1 MQAHNNNKAD
11 VVAVFEN
18 QDDADEAVL
27 QLRLS
32 GLRDRQIGYYGWH
45 LNGTAEDLLDHDR
58 WFGGAVVG
66 GIIGAALGAV
76 AAPALAWLMA
86 APTGPHDLFG
96 LAITS
101 GVTGLLFLSFVGGWI
116 GMRVARRSVDLPEN
130 SAADGSFVLALMAG
144 AARDRAWSIIRQ
156 FGGHELHSEMAR
168 PHAVTV

>member
-1 MQAHNNNKAD
+1 MRAHNNKAD

-32 GLRDRQIGYYGWH
+32 GFRDRQIGYYGRH
-45 LNGTAEDLLDHDR
+45 LDGTAEDLLEHDR

-66 GIIGAALGAV
+66 GVIGAALGAV

-101 GVTGLLFLSFVGGWI
+101 AVVGALFLSFIGGWM
-116 GMRVARRSVDLPEN
+116 GMSVARRSVALPE
-130 SAADGSFVLALMAG
+130 SGAADGAFVLALMAG
-144 AARDRAWSIIRQ
+144 AARDRAWGIIRR
-156 FGGHELHSEMAR
+156 FGGHE
-168 PHAVTV
+168 PHAGVTMPRAATI

>member
-1 MQAHNNNKAD
+1 MRAHNNKAD

-32 GLRDRQIGYYGWH
+32 GFRDRQIGYYGAH
-45 LNGTAEDLLDHDR
+45 LDGTTEDLLEHDR
-58 WFGGAVVG
+58 WFGGAVLG
-66 GIIGAALGAV
+66 GIVGAALGAV

-101 GVTGLLFLSFVGGWI
+101 AVVGALFLSFVGGWI
-116 GMRVARRSVDLPEN
+116 GMSVTRRSVDLPEN
-130 SAADGSFVLALMAG
+130 STADGAFVLALMAG
-144 AARDRAWSIIRQ
+144 AARDRAWAIIRR
-156 FGGHELHSEMAR
+156 FGGHEPHSGMPA
-168 PHAVTV
+168 PHAPAV